1 MSRPYMSTH
10 YTSTQNVCMC
20 VYVNTLQESMWLSVY
35 VKTLYVNT
43 LPQNMWVCGRYR
55 DSARLLGESCWQKK
69 LRGRS
74 GKKLHENREIARG
87 GEVEA
92 EGTWKRAQIG
102 AVLKPNTNAER
113 MRLLSHLLRS
123 PWYSLQIVEACR
135 AVSNRESRYP
145 RCVFMST
152 HCKKA
157 CGCLFMSTH
166 YTSAH
171 CKQKCGCLF
180 VSTHFQVQR
189 HCVCLQCVVVPCI
202 PRCITLYHLVSRW
215 HQHITTQTHT
225 AHVPNL
231 NTLQRTAPSY
241 SKAHLSNLK
250 SHTLLANKHLPNPQA
265 QQALQLS
272 AAGPTYWYECPPSFL
287 CHVTY
292 SQRRKELINY
302 MWVSGRVAANAARPA
317 CRCTR

>member
-69 LRGRS
+69 IEGPLGE
-74 GKKLHENREIARG
+74 KIARKPRNSERWGSG
-87 GEVEA
+87 GRGHV
-92 EGTWKRAQIG
+92 KKG
-102 AVLKPNTNAER
+102 ANW
-113 MRLLSHLLRS
+113 RS
-123 PWYSLQIVEACR
+123 PETKYKRWKNAFAI
-135 AVSNRESRYP
+135 
-145 RCVFMST
+145 
-152 HCKKA
+152 
-157 CGCLFMSTH
+157 
-166 YTSAH
+166 TSIT
-171 CKQKCGCLF
+171 L
-180 VSTHFQVQR
+180 TQVQR

-202 PRCITLYHLVSRW
+202 PRCITLYHIGSRW

-225 AHVPNL
+225 AHEPNL

-250 SHTLLANKHLPNPQA
+250 SHTLLANRHLPNPQT

-272 AAGPTYWYECPPSFL
+272 AAGPTYWNECPPSFL

-302 MWVSGRVAANAARPA
+302 VWVSGRVAANGARPA
-317 CRCTR
+317 CRCSR

>member
-1 MSRPYMSTH
+1 MWVS
-10 YTSTQNVCMC
+10 VC
-20 VYVNTLQESMWLSVY
+20 VQKLHVNAQHVNTKRVDM
-35 VKTLYVNT
+35 
-43 LPQNMWVCGRYR
+43 
-55 DSARLLGESCWQKK
+55 CWCQ
-69 LRGRS
+69 
-74 GKKLHENREIARG
+74 HIARKHMG
-87 GEVEA
+87 VCLCQDPICQHTTRRHKMCA
-92 EGTWKRAQIG
+92 
-102 AVLKPNTNAER
+102 
-113 MRLLSHLLRS
+113 
-123 PWYSLQIVEACR
+123 
-135 AVSNRESRYP
+135 
-145 RCVFMST
+145 CVFMST